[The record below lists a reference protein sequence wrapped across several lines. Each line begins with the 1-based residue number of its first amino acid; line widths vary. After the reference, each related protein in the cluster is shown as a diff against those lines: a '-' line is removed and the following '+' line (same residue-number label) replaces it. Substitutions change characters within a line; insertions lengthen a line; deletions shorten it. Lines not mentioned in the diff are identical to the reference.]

1 MSHTTATAYEVG
13 NLYEVDPG
21 TLKIGANVRSDPRPD
36 AKEFAA
42 SIKTRSPCAAG
53 SCRPS

>member
-1 MSHTTATAYEVG
+1 MCIRDS
-13 NLYEVDPG
+13 LYEVDPG

-42 SIKTRSPCAAG
+42 SIKTRCPT
-53 SCRPS
+53 R